1 MYHSI
6 CINLCY
12 VVWSTIWLFIF
23 VSSIV
28 LEHSIRL
35 EAGLKE
41 HQDMVIPTNNMNS
54 YKVVETKERYIDWVL
69 NHLKTDAIEVSANN
83 LMKIHEEGNKLLSTL
98 GNTL

>member
-1 MYHSI
+1 
-6 CINLCY
+6 
-12 VVWSTIWLFIF
+12 
-23 VSSIV
+23 
-28 LEHSIRL
+28 LEHIRL

-54 YKVVETKERYIDWVL
+54 YKVIDTKERYIDWVL
-69 NHLKTDAIEVSANN
+69 NHLKTDTSIEVSANN